1 MPNYLNQSVL
11 VKNIGGFSF
20 FSSGSTAFESTSS
33 NASTAAQLDINISS
47 SLPTNIINNTTLN
60 PYIRFT
66 VVSGSNTS
74 NGIDQE
80 IIIRFFSSSHIQP
93 KYTSSA
99 DTTNPGY
106 VLIPSRS
113 LYITS
118 SNTEEITIIDV
129 PYTNPTS
136 YSVLASSIHNTLTG
150 SSYFI
155 GNSLSASKTSTAKSE
170 TVSIHYNNYRGAVG
184 TSPTLYTGSGAIPL
198 TSGISVSYTS
208 TGSGALNFSPQA
220 QLHFAS
226 SSYQLR
232 LNTENPNS
240 LELTQGISSSGFVSN
255 TKTEST
261 LLFFSSSGKI
271 GLGTK
276 NPKSDVDF
284 KADSFKI
291 RSTDGKREMQFSD
304 DGRLSTRKFSD
315 SAVSESIGSEIILSY
330 TPGTFLSPKKA
341 QVGETIGTINFVDE
355 SFNTS
360 TLEKYFKSGSV
371 AQITSTVRQV
381 TGLGAAG
388 DLQFKVNVD
397 PAAPQEELISFMN
410 IDPFTYGAAVH
421 FPYSVHSEAN
431 VSASG
436 NIYGSRIYQN
446 GTQIQT
452 IYSPIAGGTG
462 IETVGALGAGSI
474 TSGFTSIDV
483 GSGAITTTGI
493 LLGGNITGS
502 NISASGTVTADDL
515 HLPSTSPSTTS
526 NLLYVSSSTAITGSR
541 SANNLMYSG
550 SMIGTGTGI
559 IHIMHGSY
567 KKASAHT
574 TRTYISFGTG
584 DKENTAAGNGYVRYH
599 PPYGGKIRKFTA
611 AGSLG
616 GSKIGVVT
624 FEFYI
629 NGSIV
634 SAATCTATVNPQ
646 DTMVDI
652 DFNNAAI
659 FDKGDKVQIALT
671 SAAADGTDYW
681 IYWNSVFEFNVD

>member
-1 MPNYLNQSVL
+1 MKKTTLNIATINQGKL
-11 VKNIGGFSF
+11 QFYP
-20 FSSGSTAFESTSS
+20 SSSNFQPTSS
-33 NASTAAQLDINISS
+33 APATAAQFDIHIPSTVGGDWISNS
-47 SLPTNIINNTTLN
+47 VLN
-60 PYIRFT
+60 PYIVLPLISSSFT
-66 VVSGSNTS
+66 GNDFDEELV
-74 NGIDQE
+74 
-80 IIIRFFSSSHIQP
+80 IRFFTSSHFRDYRTGSFAP
-93 KYTSSA
+93 SGGGWNVNSVSA
-99 DTTNPGY
+99 P
-106 VLIPSRS
+106 
-113 LYITS
+113 LYFTS
-118 SNTEEITIIDV
+118 SNTTAKYRDVLLTPTASGVGTATLLRNTIHDLITGSSAHKGGMISASKQGNF
-129 PYTNPTS
+129 T
-136 YSVLASSIHNTLTG
+136 SSIHLIKARGKVNTP
-150 SSYFI
+150 
-155 GNSLSASKTSTAKSE
+155 
-170 TVSIHYNNYRGAVG
+170 TV
-184 TSPTLYTGSGAIPL
+184 YTGSLASNASFSIN
-198 TSGISVSYTS
+198 IIS
-208 TGSGALNFSPQA
+208 TGSGTLNFSENH
-220 QLHFAS
+220 LLSENS
-226 SSYQLR
+226 SSLSIEFDKDDP
-232 LNTENPNS
+232 TS
-240 LELTQGISSSGFVSN
+240 LVFKAPTSSLGVTRTTDTLMYFSG
-255 TKTEST
+255 
-261 LLFFSSSGKI
+261 SGKI
-271 GLGTK
+271 GFNTK
-276 NPKSDVDF
+276 NPKNAIDF

-304 DGRLSTRKFSD
+304 EGRLSTRKFSD
-315 SAVSESIGSEIILSY
+315 SAVSESIGSELILSY

-360 TLEKYFKSGSV
+360 TLSKYFKSGSI
-371 AQITSTVRQV
+371 AQITSTVRKV

-397 PAAPQEELISFMN
+397 PTAPQDTLVSFMD

-462 IETVGALGAGSI
+462 IETVGALNAGSI

-652 DFNNAAI
+652 DFNDAAI